1 MNSMSA
7 IMRRELSSYF
17 LSPIVYVIL
26 AIFALIYAIFFNGV
40 FISYGVTNLQFSMSN
55 LLVVFLFLMPLMTMR
70 SLSEERKM
78 GTEELLMTAPIT
90 TGQMVCGK
98 FFALLILLLVMLG
111 LSLIHFVIA
120 ISFGVPDLGPIISS
134 YIGLILAGAVF
145 ISIGLFASS
154 LSDNQIVSG
163 LVGFG
168 ILLFFWLLEMLGTS
182 VGGKLGDI
190 INNLALLKHYEDFN
204 KGVIDTGNLIFY
216 LSLLGVFLFLTI
228 RRVESRRW
236 R

>member
-1 MNSMSA
+1 MSA

-26 AIFALIYAIFFNGV
+26 AIFTVIYAIFYNGV
-40 FISYGVTNLQFSMSN
+40 FIAYGVTNLQFSMSN

-90 TGQMVCGK
+90 TSQMVLGK
-98 FFALLILLLVMLG
+98 FCALLILLLVMLG
-111 LSLIHFVIA
+111 LSLIHFGIA
-120 ISFGVPDLGPIISS
+120 ISFGMPDLGPIISS

-190 INNLALLKHYEDFN
+190 INSLALLKHYEDFN

>member
-1 MNSMSA
+1 
-7 IMRRELSSYF
+7 MRRELSSYF
-17 LSPIVYVIL
+17 LSPIAYVIL
-26 AIFALIYAIFFNGV
+26 AIFTLIYGIFFNGV
-40 FISYGVTNLQFSMSN
+40 FIAYGVTNLQFSMSN
-55 LLVVFLFLMPLMTMR
+55 LLIVFLFLMPLMTMR

-78 GTEELLMTAPIT
+78 GTEELLMTSPIT
-90 TGQMVCGK
+90 TSQVVFGK
-98 FFALLILLLVMLG
+98 FFALLISLLIMLG
-111 LSLIHFVIA
+111 VSLIHLAIA
-120 ISFGVPDLGPIISS
+120 IAHGMPDIGPIISS
-134 YIGLILAGAVF
+134 YVGLIIAGAVF

-168 ILLFFWLLEMLGTS
+168 ILLLFWLLEIVGNS
-182 VGGKLGDI
+182 IGGKLGEI

-204 KGVIDTGNLIFY
+204 KGVIDTGNLVFY

>member
-1 MNSMSA
+1 MNS
-7 IMRRELSSYF
+7 IMRRELSSFF
-17 LSPIVYVIL
+17 LSPIAYVIL
-26 AIFALIYAIFFNGV
+26 AVYILIYGIFYNGV
-40 FISYGVTNLQFSMSN
+40 FVAYGVTNLQFSMSN
-55 LLVVFLFLMPLMTMR
+55 LLIVFIFLMPLLTMR

-78 GTEELLMTAPIT
+78 GTEELLMTSPIT
-90 TGQMVCGK
+90 TSQIVLGK
-98 FFALLILLLVMLG
+98 FFALLISLLIMLG
-111 LSLIHFVIA
+111 VSLIHLVIA
-120 ISFGVPDLGPIISS
+120 ISFGMPDMGPIISS
-134 YIGLILAGAVF
+134 YVGLLLAGAVF

-168 ILLFFWLLEMLGTS
+168 ILLFFWLIEILGNS
-182 VGGKLGDI
+182 LGGKLGEI

-204 KGVIDTGNLIFY
+204 KGVIDTGNLVFY
-216 LSLLGVFLFLTI
+216 LSILGVFLFLTI